1 MKLLKYLTRN
11 LIAIVTIATLLSI
24 PTGSPA
30 AELKPLVVIGIP
42 LDRVAI
48 RYPVPAYPRAAQ
60 VLKIAGDVQL
70 RVQVKQGEIVSVTAK
85 GAPLLADF
93 SSHWVRTAWKFRPS
107 VSGQFSVPISYQL
120 HG

>member
-1 MKLLKYLTRN
+1 MKGLHLTRN

-24 PTGSPA
+24 PTGSTA

-48 RYPVPAYPRAAQ
+48 QHPVPAYPRTAQ
-60 VLKIAGDVQL
+60 VLKIEGDIQL
-70 RVQVKQGEIVSVTAK
+70 QVQVEQGEIVSVTAK
-85 GAPLLADF
+85 GAPLLADY
-93 SSHWVRTAWKFRPS
+93 SSHWVRVAWKFRPS
-107 VSGQFSVPISYQL
+107 VTGQFSIPISYRL

>member
-1 MKLLKYLTRN
+1 M
-11 LIAIVTIATLLSI
+11 IAIVTIATLLSTH
-24 PTGSPA
+24 TGSTA

-48 RYPVPAYPRAAQ
+48 QHPVPAYPRTAQ

-70 RVQVKQGEIVSVTAK
+70 RVRVEQGEIVSVTVK

-107 VSGQFSVPISYQL
+107 VTGQFSIPISYRLQ
-120 HG
+120 G

>member
-1 MKLLKYLTRN
+1 MKALYLTRN
-11 LIAIVTIATLLSI
+11 LIAIAMVATLLSTV
-24 PTGSPA
+24 TGSTA

-48 RYPVPAYPRAAQ
+48 QHPVPAYPRTAQ
-60 VLKIAGDVQL
+60 VLKIAGDGQL
-70 RVQVKQGEIVSVTAK
+70 RVRVEQGEIVSVTVK

-93 SSHWVRTAWKFRPS
+93 SSHWVRTAWKFRRS